1 MIFNEDVIQFFGSNI
16 EWAGLFQKKTGGLRA
31 KFFEPPLEYFIFF
44 TLLLEIPEKTKLHPW
59 KFHKIKLRL
68 FSFWLKTPS
77 RWKIP
82 PRFSWVHAQIKH
94 NCAILENRAE
104 KLGGKKSWTF
114 STFVADFLSWNFNIQ
129 SGFVLISTTFFSMA
143 FSNETTR
150 LSWIFWLCYSEFSF
164 SKTVL
169 SAECESTE
177 ASSSAT
183 MLKLLSRGVLKG

>member
-143 FSNETTR
+143 FSNEMTR
-150 LSWIFWLCYSEFSF
+150 EVYPEFSDCAIWNF
-164 SKTVL
+164 LFQRQFYQPNVSPQQL
-169 SAECESTE
+169 PHQQQCW
-177 ASSSAT
+177 SSCPE
-183 MLKLLSRGVLKG
+183 VF